1 MSENKFD
8 LEYKKL
14 NPAQKEAVD
23 SIDGPV
29 MVVAGPGT
37 GKTQVLALRI
47 ANILEK
53 TDVGADSVLCLT
65 FTNSGVA
72 AMKERLRRYI
82 GGASSKVHVNTFHT
96 FALGVIEDHYKL
108 LDLDESPKLLDE
120 NGLILLVDHILE
132 NNEWKYIKPRGDN
145 SRYYRDLKSILSLL
159 KREQITPDV
168 FESEIKAEIERI
180 KEDPNN
186 ISTRGESKG
195 ELKKEFVK
203 KIESLQR
210 TLEVVWFYRVYEAA
224 KQERNVF
231 DFDDVLS
238 ALVSLTQDE
247 NVCADLKEKYLYVL
261 IDEHQDSSGV
271 QNLFLQNVW
280 GKEEQPNIFVVGDDR
295 QLIYGFGGASIAYFE
310 GSKHSFGKAQLITLI
325 ENYRS
330 TQNIIDTSHALLES
344 SISSGKLK
352 SNSKD
357 SHPLR
362 LLECEYERDEIIAF
376 GLDIL
381 KNKIEPSEAAL
392 LVPKGRHVKSA
403 ATILRDMG
411 IKVSAHTQSNLFDFQ
426 EALSLIRILRIVA
439 DPYNNVALAESFF
452 DPLSGI
458 SPIEAHQFIRTE
470 NMREIANLLIAEEEN
485 KLFVDNTPHKVW
497 LRRLRTWINISNEL
511 DVYTLVQKIGD
522 ELLIS
527 DAKDHEAL
535 VKRVEVVRTFLHLIL
550 SQTEKEKNIS
560 LKNFLNFLDRL
571 DAYNE
576 QIPVALFG
584 KDEGVKVMTL
594 HASKGLE
601 FDYVWI
607 AHMDEGSF
615 ERGKKLGFT
624 LPESVEEKMA
634 EKDEEVLKRELYVA
648 ITRARKFCNISYAT
662 TSYTGRQMT
671 LSSVVDGIPAD
682 LLERVSK
689 GDVEKE
695 ILAHNPNLYIKSE
708 RPIGNSVLLNELAE
722 IVASEF
728 ASRLVSVSMLN
739 NFFEC
744 PWKWYF
750 RNLLQLPEPENRSL
764 VLGNLVHGAIDKIL
778 KSHKKPTESDIDA
791 MVSGDKEAAKIV
803 LHWVD
808 NYLGKLTKSY
818 ENEKSVSVKDERFPE
833 LTVYGK
839 IDLIEKIDEE
849 SARVTDFKTGTAK
862 KKTEI
867 EKFDDYEKMSNLMR
881 QLAMYSY
888 LLKQSPKWNV
898 EVAESRLL
906 FLEAKD
912 KNEEIYQ
919 TRIDNELIDLLVAD
933 VVEYRDSVA
942 GGNWV
947 SRECHFKPYGKAEAE
962 CGYCKMAKIYQ

>member
-1 MSENKFD
+1 MNLGVFET
-8 LEYKKL
+8 EYKKL
-14 NPAQKEAVD
+14 NKEQRQAVD
-23 SIDGPV
+23 TIDGPV

-72 AMKERLRRYI
+72 AMRERLRRYI

-96 FALGVIEDHYKL
+96 FALRVIEENYEL
-108 LDLDESPKLLDE
+108 LDLDEPPKLLDE
-120 NGLILLVDHILE
+120 NGLIMLVDHILE
-132 NNEWKYIKPRGDN
+132 NNEWQHIKPRGDN

-159 KREQITPDV
+159 KREQITPDE
-168 FESEIKAEIERI
+168 FEAEIKADIARI

-203 KIESLQR
+203 KIESLER

-224 KQERNVF
+224 KKERNVF

-238 ALVSLTQDE
+238 ALVSLTTDE

-295 QLIYGFGGASIAYFE
+295 QLIYGFGGASLAYFE
-310 GSKHSFGKAQLITLI
+310 GFKHSFGKAKLITLV

-344 SISSGKLK
+344 SISGDKLR
-352 SNSKD
+352 SNSTD

-376 GLDIL
+376 GLDVL
-381 KNKIEPSEAAL
+381 KNKIQPSEAAL
-392 LVPKGRHVKSA
+392 LVPKGRHVKTA

-411 IKVSAHTQSNLFDFQ
+411 LKVSTDKEGNLFDFA
-426 EALSLIRILRIVA
+426 EAQSLIRILRIVA

-458 SPIEAHQFIRTE
+458 QPIDAHEFIRSQ
-470 NMREIANLLIAEEEN
+470 NMREFAQLLIAEEEAR
-485 KLFVDNTPHKVW
+485 LFLDNTPHKSW
-497 LRRLRTWINISNEL
+497 LRKLRAWVNTSNTL

-527 DAKDHEAL
+527 TAGDHDTL
-535 VKRVEVVRTFLHLIL
+535 VRRVEVVRTILHLIL
-550 SQTEKEKNIS
+550 AQTEKDKNTTLI
-560 LKNFLNFLDRL
+560 KFLNFLDRL
-571 DAYNE
+571 DVYNE
-576 QIPVALFG
+576 QIPLATFG
-584 KDEGVKVMTL
+584 KQEGVRIMTL

-615 ERGKKLGFT
+615 ERGKRLGFT
-624 LPESVEEKMA
+624 LPENIDEKVA

-648 ITRARKFCNISYAT
+648 ITRARKFCNISYAS
-662 TSYTGRQMT
+662 TSYTGRAIH
-671 LSSVVDGIPAD
+671 LSAVVDAIPGE

-689 GDVEKE
+689 GEVERE
-695 ILAHNPNLYIKSE
+695 ILEHNPNLYIKNE
-708 RPIGNSVLLNELAE
+708 RPAAKPVLLEELSE
-722 IVASEF
+722 IVSGEF
-728 ASRLVSVSMLN
+728 TERLVSVSMLN

-764 VLGNLVHGAIDKIL
+764 VMGNLVHGAIDKIL
-778 KSHKKPTESDIDA
+778 KSRKKPSDKELMDF
-791 MVSGDKEAAKIV
+791 VSGDKEASHIV
-803 LHWVD
+803 KHWVEEYFD
-808 NYLGKLTKSY
+808 KLAKSY

-839 IDLIEKIDEE
+839 IDLVEKIGEE
-849 SARVTDFKTGTAK
+849 SARVTDFKTGTPK
-862 KKTEI
+862 KKSDI
-867 EKFDDYEKMSNLMR
+867 EKPDEYDKMSNLMR
-881 QLAMYSY
+881 QLTMYSY

-898 EVAESRLL
+898 EVSESRLL

-912 KNEEIYQ
+912 KKEEIYQ
-919 TRIDNELIDLLVAD
+919 THIDDETINLLVAD
-933 VVEYRDSVA
+933 IMEYRDSVA
-942 GGNWV
+942 SGKWV
-947 SRECHFKPYGKAEAE
+947 SRECHFKSYGKQDAE